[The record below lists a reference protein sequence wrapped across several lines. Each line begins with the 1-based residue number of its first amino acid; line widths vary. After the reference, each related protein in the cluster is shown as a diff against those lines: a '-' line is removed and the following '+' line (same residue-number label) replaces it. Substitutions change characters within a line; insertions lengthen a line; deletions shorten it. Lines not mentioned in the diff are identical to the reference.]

1 MDWKQYE
8 NIEKGISI
16 PPNWLFPYYYEALT
30 LLFRIENALRM
41 LVFMELKSTKG
52 SQWLGVQIATADG
65 EQLSID
71 KVAKKRRANDDTFGY
86 LGHRTRSPLMYLTG
100 GELVGLILSDGL
112 WPNFKKYFSA
122 GKQVVDLKLREIGTI
137 RNILAHFRPISQD
150 DVEVVKQ
157 NANQILADVE
167 SAIQRARC
175 IDRVPSNYPDQWYAE
190 LKLLGTER
198 TTLRFSECRG
208 GEWVSI
214 CLSFKCAVLSDIPP
228 NPQYSLWVYILNL
241 NTPAILRLIPKLK
254 EYVTFVSE
262 TIRYESMDENL
273 TPNISKECTFV
284 FSRSM
289 MEEKYPE
296 IKDALEEL
304 LSKVGEEADVI
315 TDDLSV
321 RGDLIEVV
329 NLQVQERKWDGGSL
343 WIPNTS
349 SLQSVV
355 DSDHPPEYWGQFSI
369 AYSDFVSDTSS
380 YPWMPVNVSEG
391 GGLPF

>member
-175 IDRVPSNYPDQWYAE
+175 TDRVPSNYPDQWYSE
-190 LKLLGTER
+190 LKFLGTER

-214 CLSFKCAVLSDIPP
+214 HLFFKSAVLTDISP
-228 NPQYSLWVYILNL
+228 NPQYSFPIHVLNL
-241 NTPAILRLIPKLK
+241 NTPAILQSIPKLK
-254 EYVTFVSE
+254 EYVTFVNE
-262 TIRYESMDENL
+262 TIRSESMDENL
-273 TPNISKECTFV
+273 TPNIWKECTFV
-284 FSRSM
+284 FARSM
-289 MEEKYPE
+289 MEKKYPE

-304 LSKVGEEADVI
+304 LSK
-315 TDDLSV
+315 
-321 RGDLIEVV
+321 
-329 NLQVQERKWDGGSL
+329 
-343 WIPNTS
+343 
-349 SLQSVV
+349 
-355 DSDHPPEYWGQFSI
+355 
-369 AYSDFVSDTSS
+369 
-380 YPWMPVNVSEG
+380 SEKRQM
-391 GGLPF
+391 

>member
-1 MDWKQYE
+1 MDWKQHE

-16 PPNWLFPYYYEALT
+16 PQNWLFPYYYEALT

-65 EQLSID
+65 AELSID
-71 KVAKKRRANDDTFGY
+71 NVAKKRRANDETFGY
-86 LGHRTRSPLMYLTG
+86 LGHRTRFPLMYLTS
-100 GELVGLILSDGL
+100 GELVGLILSERL
-112 WPNFKKYFSA
+112 WPNFGKYFSA
-122 GKQVVDLKLREIGTI
+122 GKRVVALKLQEIGTI
-137 RNILAHFRPISQD
+137 RNTLAHFRPISQG

-167 SAIQRARC
+167 SAIQSARC
-175 IDRVPSNYPDQWYAE
+175 IDRVPSNCPDQWYAE

-214 CLSFKCAVLSDIPP
+214 HLSFKCAVLTDIPP
-228 NPQYSLWVYILNL
+228 NPRYVFSVYILNL
-241 NTPAILRLIPKLK
+241 NTPAILRLIPNLK
-254 EYVTFVSE
+254 EHVTFVSE
-262 TIRYESMDENL
+262 TIHDTNMDENL
-273 TPNISKECTFV
+273 TLDISKECTFV
-284 FSRSM
+284 SSRSM
-289 MEEKYPE
+289 MEEKYLE

-304 LSKVGEEADVI
+304 LSKVGEEVDVI
-315 TDDLSV
+315 TEDLSV
-321 RGDLIEVV
+321 RGNLIEVV
-329 NLQVQERKWDGGSL
+329 NIPVREREWDEGSFWL
-343 WIPNTS
+343 PDTY

-369 AYSDFVSDTSS
+369 AHSDFVSDTES

-391 GGLPF
+391 DELPF